1 MKKVSLSIFLASLV
15 LGAYAQ
21 DNVFPGNSDRGLITA
36 GTYDEIILDSSSAN
50 RYKAKSVTTGKLTA
64 VSGDSAGDVVIANSI
79 DYDGKLGITVDIAK
93 ESGEHKVFSVASW
106 EQNLFTLKFT
116 NSVANSS
123 AVALIDFGS
132 TLTQNANADPAKPT
146 SSQSDYLVF
155 ENINAKVTATEAK
168 IGAHATLAADYGA
181 YSTFT
186 IAKTANVDWTG
197 NMTFGYS
204 AKVNLDGTFTLNGAY
219 TDNSN
224 AKLVHTGTFVYNNA
238 SKGITF
244 SSKIESSGRFEQT
257 TNADK
262 GVTLQNDVVLNSGAS
277 WKVDGQLLLAENH
290 SLTVNDG
297 AKFEF
302 VNNGRL
308 IFRKNS
314 TVILNAENCLT
325 LANGGFAKFTTY
337 NNANECN
344 VYVNADQT
352 IGNIYVNKTIMNLY
366 LADDVS
372 LTLTVVDNMAVN
384 GVSTEDKPAEVRI
397 FNYQD
402 ESIQVLKTS
411 DTIIAGIETFV
422 KLYDAEGEFLG
433 NATLVDGWITL
444 VEATVPEPAEWAM
457 IFGAVALG
465 FAMYRRRK

>member
-1 MKKVSLSIFLASLV
+1 MKKVSLSIFLASLAF
-15 LGAYAQ
+15 GAYAQ
-21 DNVFPGNSDRGLITA
+21 DNVFKGESSRGLITA
-36 GTYDEIILDSSSAN
+36 GTYDEIILDSSVSAK
-50 RYKAKSVTTGKLTA
+50 YKAKSVTTGKLTA
-64 VSGDSAGDVVIANSI
+64 ISGNSAGDVAIANSI
-79 DYDGKLGITVDIAK
+79 DWNEKNGITVDIAK

-132 TLTQNANADPAKPT
+132 TLIQNANANAT
-146 SSQSDYLVF
+146 SKQSDYLVF

-168 IGAHATLAADYGA
+168 IGAHPTLAADYGA

-204 AKVNLDGTFTLNGAY
+204 AKVNINGTFTLNGAY
-219 TDNSN
+219 ADNAN
-224 AKLVHTGTFVYNNA
+224 AKLYHTGTFIYNNA
-238 SKGITF
+238 EKGITF
-244 SSKIESSGRFEQT
+244 NSKIESSGRFEQT

-290 SLTVNDG
+290 SLTVNEG

-308 IFRKNS
+308 IFRKNA
-314 TVILNAENCLT
+314 TVILNAENCLA

-337 NNANECN
+337 NTAKECN

-352 IGNIYVNKTIMNLY
+352 IGNIYVNQTIMNLY
-366 LADDVS
+366 LADDVN

-384 GVSTEDKPAEVRI
+384 GVSAEDKPAELRI

-402 ESIQVLKTS
+402 NSIQVLKTS
-411 DTIIAGIETFV
+411 DVIIAGIETFV

-444 VEATVPEPAEWAM
+444 VGATVPEPAEWAM
-457 IFGAVALG
+457 IFGSIALG
-465 FAMYRRRK
+465 FAIYRRRK